1 MALSNHDLPPGRLK
15 NDFVEVFEA
24 MFQYVKEH
32 ANSLLE
38 SWAFKKAN

>member
-1 MALSNHDLPPGRLK
+1 
-15 NDFVEVFEA
+15 

-38 SWAFKKAN
+38 SWAFKKANWTNSRKWYDLANGPKNA